1 MPVISAVSTH
11 RSPKMS
17 AVASDAFPPAN
28 RAARYARCL
37 KVSKKVEWQIDR
49 DLIRDRSL
57 DFSRKFLPDGLSLVD
72 QLDFLGPD
80 DARLLSQIQ
89 GRTYAYVFGLVERFI
104 SAKMLDQ
111 TRGHILGDQN
121 ALEGLVRFSSEELKH
136 QELFRRLEQMME
148 GVMPAGHAMVADP
161 NEVARAVLGK
171 SAWAVLALTCHIELF
186 VQSHYEQSIEPR
198 EELCPLFKDVFGF
211 HWRDECQHV
220 MLDELEWTAEHGRL
234 SAAERDQGV
243 DDLIA
248 LVAAVDGILQ
258 AQSAADAAYFVR
270 SARRAFTPEEIERI
284 NETVLEAYRWQYIVS
299 GVTHVHFGRL
309 LSSMTT
315 AEQMTR
321 IMTALQPIMQA

>member
-1 MPVISAVSTH
+1 
-11 RSPKMS
+11 MS
-17 AVASDAFPPAN
+17 ALASDAFPSAN

-49 DLIRDRSL
+49 DLIRGRSL
-57 DFSRKFLPDGLSLVD
+57 DFSRKFLPDGLSLLER
-72 QLDFLGPD
+72 LDFLAAD

-89 GRTYAYVFGLVERFI
+89 GRTYAYIFGLVERFI

-136 QELFRRLEQMME
+136 QELFRRLEQMI
-148 GVMPAGHAMVADP
+148 GDNMPAGYAMVADP
-161 NEVARAVLGK
+161 NDVARAVLGK

-198 EELCPLFKDVFGF
+198 EELCPLFKDVFRL

-220 MLDELEWTAEHGRL
+220 MLDELEWTAEHARL
-234 SAAERDQGV
+234 SEAERDQGV

-248 LVAAVDGILQ
+248 LVGAVDGILQ
-258 AQSAADAAYFVR
+258 GQSQSDAAYFVR
-270 SARRAFTPEEIERI
+270 NARRACSPEEVERI
-284 NETVLEAYRWQYIVS
+284 NAGVLAAYRWQYIIS
-299 GVTHVHFGRL
+299 GVEHAHFGRL

-315 AEQMTR
+315 PEQMTR
-321 IMTALQPIMQA
+321 IMTALQPIMHS